1 MKNKKQTAVIGVG
14 SFGKAHVRNYNNF
27 SDLVAVCDENENN
40 AKETASQYEGVRYYS
55 DPKKMLKEESLD
67 AVSIVT
73 PPAFIPGLT
82 RICASAGVSVLM
94 EKPMGL
100 KYDEVEALTK
110 DFPSVRLQPGFIEL
124 YNPVFQELKD
134 YLAKKEIG
142 EILTISSKRIGLFPR
157 RYWGMGVV
165 MDLTTH
171 DLYLHQDLLGEVK
184 DIKSMVR
191 YFHDS
196 KDKVHRFED
205 AAYVLLDFGD
215 SKSMIES
222 NWLTPTKYRKMFVSG
237 EDGTIEIDFI
247 TGELRLLTG
256 KDLTGDKP
264 VIIETKYKQLRAKE
278 PLREELM
285 DFLYSDKPKITLK
298 DGLRTLRVVLKV
310 LEAAKK

>member
-1 MKNKKQTAVIGVG
+1 
-14 SFGKAHVRNYNNF
+14 
-27 SDLVAVCDENENN
+27 
-40 AKETASQYEGVRYYS
+40 
-55 DPKKMLKEESLD
+55 
-67 AVSIVT
+67 
-73 PPAFIPGLT
+73 
-82 RICASAGVSVLM
+82 M

-100 KYDEVEALTK
+100 KYDDVESLTK
-110 DFPSVRLQPGFIEL
+110 DFDNVRLQPGFIEL

-134 YLAKKEIG
+134 CLAKKKIG
-142 EILTISSKRIGLFPR
+142 EILNISSKRVGLFPR

-191 YFHDS
+191 YFHD
-196 KDKVHRFED
+196 KKFED
-205 AAYVLLDFGD
+205 AAYVLLDFGE

-222 NWLTPTKYRKMFVSG
+222 NWITPTKYRKMFVSG

-247 TGELRLLTG
+247 SRELKLLTG
-256 KDLTGDKP
+256 NDLTGDKP
-264 VIIETKYKQLRAKE
+264 EIIETKYKQLRSKE

-298 DGLRTLRVVLKV
+298 DGLSTLDLVLKV